1 MIDSKSM
8 SGKLAL
14 VTGASRGIGAA
25 TAEALAAAG
34 AHVILVARTAT
45 ALEEVEERIH
55 AAGGS
60 ATIAPLDLT
69 DGESI
74 GKLAGAVAERWEK
87 LDILVLNAAMLGSLT
102 PVQDID
108 PKEYSRLLSLNLLSN
123 QALIAAF
130 DPLLKRS
137 ERADVVALTSSVGG
151 EPRAFW
157 GAYGSSKAALETLLG
172 AYADETAYLGRIRV
186 HIIDPG
192 ATRTRMRALA
202 FPGEEPENVKP
213 PEVVASAVLERLT
226 ADAPTGEK
234 VRVAA
239 LVAPGPAEV

>member
-1 MIDSKSM
+1 MTDTHKPL

-25 TAEALAAAG
+25 TAEALAEAG
-34 AHVILVARTAT
+34 AHVILVARTAA
-45 ALEEVEERIH
+45 ALEEVEDRIH
-55 AAGGS
+55 ETGGS

-74 GKLAGAVAERWEK
+74 GKLAVAVAERWQK
-87 LDILVLNAAMLGSLT
+87 LDVLVLNAAMLGSLT

-130 DPLLKRS
+130 DPLLRQA
-137 ERADVVALTSSVGG
+137 ERADIVALTSSVGG

-172 AYADETAYLGRIRV
+172 AYADETAFTNKLRV
-186 HIIDPG
+186 HIVDPG

-202 FPGEEPENVKP
+202 FPGEEPESVKP
-213 PEVVASAVLERLT
+213 PEVVARAILDRIL
-226 ADAPTGEK
+226 ADAATGEK
-234 VRVAA
+234 VRVE
-239 LVAPGPAEV
+239 APAV

>member
-1 MIDSKSM
+1 MTETKPL

-25 TAEALAAAG
+25 TAETLAREG
-34 AHVILVARTAT
+34 AHVILVARTAK

-74 GKLAGAVAERWEK
+74 GKLGAAVAERWEA
-87 LDILVLNAAMLGSLT
+87 LDVLVLNAAMLGSLT
-102 PVQDID
+102 PVEHID
-108 PKEYSRLLSLNLLSN
+108 PKEFSRVLTLNVGSS

-130 DPLLKRS
+130 DRLLRKS
-137 ERADVVALTSSVGG
+137 ERADVIGITSSVGH

-157 GAYGSSKAALETLLG
+157 GAYGSSKAAFENLLG
-172 AYADETAYLGRIRV
+172 AYADEIEHTGRIRV
-186 HIIDPG
+186 HIVDPG
-192 ATRTRMRALA
+192 ATRTRMRQLA
-202 FPGEEPENVKP
+202 FPGEEPESVKP
-213 PEVVASAVLERLT
+213 PEVVAEFVLERVLSN
-226 ADAPTGEK
+226 ARSGELVRAPDA
-234 VRVAA
+234 
-239 LVAPGPAEV
+239 

>member
-1 MIDSKSM
+1 MTDSKPFAD
-8 SGKLAL
+8 KLAL

-25 TAEALAAAG
+25 TAEVLAEAG
-34 AHVILVARTAT
+34 AHVILVARTSK

-55 AAGGS
+55 QSGGS

-69 DGESI
+69 QGEGI
-74 GKLAGAVAERWEK
+74 GKLAAAVAERWKK

-108 PKEYSRLLSLNLLSN
+108 PKEYARLLTLNVGAN

-130 DPLLKRS
+130 DPLLRKAD
-137 ERADVVALTSSVGG
+137 RADIVALTSSVGG

-172 AYADETAYLGRIRV
+172 AYADETAYLERIRV

-192 ATRTRMRALA
+192 ATRTRMRQLA
-202 FPGEEPENVKP
+202 FPGEEPEKVKP
-213 PEVVASAVLERLT
+213 PEVVGRAIVERLL

-234 VRVAA
+234 VRVEA
-239 LVAPGPAEV
+239 

>member
-1 MIDSKSM
+1 MSDSKSF
-8 SGKLAL
+8 SGKIAL

-25 TAEALAAAG
+25 TAESLAAAG
-34 AHVILVARTAT
+34 AHVILVARTAS

-55 AAGGS
+55 AAGGT

-108 PKEYSRLLSLNLLSN
+108 PKEYSRLLSLNLLAN
-123 QALIAAF
+123 QAMIAAF
-130 DPLLKRS
+130 DPLLRK
-137 ERADVVALTSSVGG
+137 ADTADLVALTSSVGS

-172 AYADETAYLGRIRV
+172 AYADETAYTGRIRV
-186 HIIDPG
+186 HVIDPG

-202 FPGEEPENVKP
+202 FPGEEPQQVKP
-213 PEVVASAVLERLT
+213 PEVVASAILDRLK
-226 ADAPTGEK
+226 AQVASGEK
-234 VRVAA
+234 LRIEA
-239 LVAPGPAEV
+239 

>member
-1 MIDSKSM
+1 MSDSTSF
-8 SGKLAL
+8 SGKIAL

-25 TAEALAAAG
+25 TAESLAAAG
-34 AHVILVARTAT
+34 AHVILVARTAS

-55 AAGGS
+55 AAGGT

-74 GKLAGAVAERWEK
+74 GKLAAAVAERWEK

-108 PKEYSRLLSLNLLSN
+108 PKEYSRLLSLNLLAN
-123 QALIAAF
+123 QAMIAAF
-130 DPLLKRS
+130 DPLLRK
-137 ERADVVALTSSVGG
+137 ADTADLVALTSSVGS

-172 AYADETAYLGRIRV
+172 AYAEETAYTGRIRV
-186 HIIDPG
+186 HVIDPG

-202 FPGEEPENVKP
+202 FPGEEPQQVKP
-213 PEVVASAVLERLT
+213 PEVVASAILDRLK
-226 ADAPTGEK
+226 AQVASGEK
-234 VRVAA
+234 LRIEA
-239 LVAPGPAEV
+239 

>member
-1 MIDSKSM
+1 MSDSKPFA
-8 SGKLAL
+8 GRLAL

-34 AHVILVARTAT
+34 AHVILVARTAS
-45 ALEEVEERIH
+45 ALEEIEERIH
-55 AAGGS
+55 TAGAS

-69 DGESI
+69 GGENI
-74 GKLAGAVAERWEK
+74 GKLAGAVAERWKK

-137 ERADVVALTSSVGG
+137 EHADVVALTSSVGA

-172 AYADETAYLGRIRV
+172 AYADETAYTGRITV

-213 PEVVASAVLERLT
+213 PEAVAQVIISRLT
-226 ADAPTGEK
+226 ADVPSGEK
-234 VRVAA
+234 LRVKA
-239 LVAPGPAEV
+239 

>member
-1 MIDSKSM
+1 MTNEQPFA
-8 SGKLAL
+8 GKLAL

-25 TAEALAAAG
+25 TAEALAKTG

-45 ALEEVEERIH
+45 ALEEVEDRIH
-55 AAGGS
+55 EVGGS

-74 GKLAGAVAERWEK
+74 GKLAVAVAERWKK
-87 LDILVLNAAMLGSLT
+87 LDVLMLNAAMLGSLS

-108 PKEYSRLLSLNLLSN
+108 PKEYSRILSLNVLAN

-130 DPLLKRS
+130 DPLLKKAD
-137 ERADVVALTSSVGG
+137 RADVIAVTSSVGAS
-151 EPRAFW
+151 PRAFW
-157 GAYGSSKAALETLLG
+157 GAYGSSKAALENMLG
-172 AYADETAYLGRIRV
+172 TYADETAHTGKVVI

-192 ATRTRMRALA
+192 ATRTRMRANA
-202 FPGEEPENVKP
+202 FPGEEPESVKP
-213 PEVVASAVLERLT
+213 PEVVAEAIVERLS

-234 VRVAA
+234 FRVDS
-239 LVAPGPAEV
+239 LG

>member
-1 MIDSKSM
+1 MTDDKLL
-8 SGKLAL
+8 SGKVAL

-25 TAEALAAAG
+25 TAEALGAAG
-34 AHVILVARTAT
+34 AHVILVARTAA
-45 ALEEVEERIH
+45 ALEEVEDRIH

-60 ATIAPLDLT
+60 ATIAPLDLA

-74 GKLAGAVAERWEK
+74 ARLGAAVAERWPA
-87 LDILVLNAAMLGSLT
+87 LDILILNAAMLGSLT

-108 PKEYSRLLSLNLLSN
+108 PKEYSRLLTLNLLAN
-123 QALIAAF
+123 QALVAAF
-130 DPLLKRS
+130 DPLLRKA
-137 ERADVVALTSSVGG
+137 ERADVVAVTSSVGG

-172 AYADETAYLGRIRV
+172 AYADETEHTGKLRV
-186 HIIDPG
+186 HIVDPG

-202 FPGEEPENVKP
+202 FPGEEPGSVKP
-213 PEVVASAVLERLT
+213 PEVVAEAILDRLR

-234 VRVAA
+234 IRVEA
-239 LVAPGPAEV
+239 

>member
-1 MIDSKSM
+1 MTESKPLE
-8 SGKLAL
+8 GKLAL

-34 AHVILVARTAT
+34 AHVILVARTAS
-45 ALEEVEERIH
+45 ALEEVDDRIH
-55 AAGGS
+55 EAGGS

-69 DGESI
+69 EGESI
-74 GKLAGAVAERWEK
+74 GKLAVAAAERWEK
-87 LDILVLNAAMLGSLT
+87 LDILVLNAAILGSLS

-108 PKEYSRLLSLNLLSN
+108 PREYSRLLGVNLLAN

-130 DPLLKRS
+130 DPLLKRA
-137 ERADVVALTSSVGG
+137 EKADVVALTSSVGS

-172 AYADETAYLGRIRV
+172 AYADETEYSGRLRV
-186 HIIDPG
+186 HIVDPG

-202 FPGEEPENVKP
+202 YPGEEPESVKP
-213 PEVVASAVLERLT
+213 PEAVGKAIVGRLT
-226 ADAPTGEK
+226 ADSPTHEK
-234 VRVAA
+234 VRI
-239 LVAPGPAEV
+239 ES

>member
-1 MIDSKSM
+1 MDDSKPLSE
-8 SGKLAL
+8 KVAL

-34 AHVILVARTAT
+34 AHVILVARTGS
-45 ALEEVEERIH
+45 ALEEVEQRIH
-55 AAGGS
+55 DAGGT

-69 DGESI
+69 EGESI
-74 GKLAGAVAERWEK
+74 GKLAVAIAERWET

-108 PKEYSRLLSLNLLSN
+108 PKEYSRLLSLNLLAP

-130 DPLLKRS
+130 DPLLKKAD
-137 ERADVVALTSSVGG
+137 RADVVALTSSVGS

-172 AYADETAYLGRIRV
+172 AYADETAFTNRIRV
-186 HIIDPG
+186 HIVDPG

-202 FPGEEPENVKP
+202 FPGEEPESVKA
-213 PEVVASAVLERLT
+213 PEVVAQAIVERLKT
-226 ADAPTGEK
+226 EAPTGEK
-234 VRVAA
+234 VRVEA
-239 LVAPGPAEV
+239 

>member
-1 MIDSKSM
+1 MTDSKPL
-8 SGKLAL
+8 SGRIAL

-25 TAEALAAAG
+25 TAEELASAG

-55 AAGGS
+55 EAGGT

-69 DGESI
+69 DGTSVSR
-74 GKLAGAVAERWEK
+74 LAAAIAERWEK

-108 PKEYSRLLSLNLLSN
+108 PKEYARVLTLNVGAN

-130 DPLLKRS
+130 DPLLKKA
-137 ERADVVALTSSVGG
+137 ERADVVGITSTVGH

-157 GAYGSSKAALETLLG
+157 GAYGSSKAALENLLG
-172 AYADETAYLGRIRV
+172 AYADETEHRGNIRV
-186 HIIDPG
+186 HIVNPG
-192 ATRTRMRALA
+192 PTRTRMRELA
-202 FPGEEPENVKP
+202 YPGEDPESVKTP
-213 PEVVASAVLERLT
+213 DVVAKALLERLT
-226 ADAPTGEK
+226 SDAPTGERM
-234 VRVAA
+234 RVEA
-239 LVAPGPAEV
+239 